1 MSTLKDMLK
10 NARTALSRENYDVA
24 VEFAEDALHVDPTNY
39 IAYVSFFAGKSKA
52 NKRKSLVFLGK
63 GLEMM
68 ENFKRSQ
75 GAYTRATEVEPF
87 NPLAWKGLLVIA
99 GRLKSVP
106 AHIAASSGLIC
117 CYQNSNEMVAAVQV
131 FQNAKDFARKN
142 TSDINEIAFLR
153 FQLPESPIFEY
164 MEGRLPHPSSTYSKL
179 VSLYEKSEKQALSK
193 YHSKS
198 VSRLHAKDSK
208 VTTEALYEIYS
219 KSKLPELYE
228 SLLSWSNDEEERR
241 SVEGKLLFHT
251 YSTLCVAPSEMK
263 AKLETKVRDMAS
275 GAVLLKTS
283 DPLAWEI
290 EIEWADVEDFKD
302 YDQNL
307 LLAYIDRFP
316 DENLAKVLTGFLAS
330 EISPFDRSLVSQR
343 QDESGKAKSKNAK
356 VQVNTDNKQTS
367 SSLKESAEGISSSEN
382 ESPEE
387 DDIEEIEHST
397 EFSPDL
403 ILELMSDGYS
413 GNPNSLLASRIL
425 GAYYIRLREYET
437 ACDLGLKALDVM
449 KLLKRTVGPIFP
461 NSINHLESILGTA
474 YVFYQAPKNYDLALQ
489 LFGRVLKS
497 NPNYAAAK
505 IGKGLIYRE
514 QSKFSKAKELLKS
527 ALDEEPDNSVVLF
540 EYAWCQILQ
549 HDFEEGREG
558 LLRALDGISGNDL
571 LSHDYRAQIWW
582 RIGQSY
588 WLAQDSEQ
596 EYEQEI
602 ISALFGAFTSSL
614 KENPNYAPTF
624 TSLGKLYSTVLN
636 DQVRA
641 TKCFYKAFEI
651 DGGEIEAAEHLATEF
666 ADSMQWDLVEVVAT
680 RVIESERVRLTSGK
694 EPSWPYRALG
704 IASLNAHDY
713 SKAVKCFQNAI
724 RLAPEDANSWVG
736 LGEAYTASGRYVAAS
751 KTFSRAQLL
760 DSQNWIATYHLGMVQ
775 RHTQDYGQAIR
786 TLHEVSKLKPDESNV
801 KFALIETILMSARHE
816 LTKEVFG
823 QAAILASACI
833 KTANNAIESGL
844 QLTQDLWKALS
855 ECCEIY
861 LTVQSKIPDIPMDI
875 LVQLVKDN
883 ESIIA
888 ENEDM
893 VFLSEID
900 GVLVPSLEGHES
912 TATDDSQQGVQVKS
926 IDRVRVLYILFL
938 KLSFASARKD
948 KSTRAIAWYNL
959 GLGELRIFMNQKT
972 GDNDKCLQASVDCFK
987 RVIRLQSSNP
997 DVWNAYGVACSYLN
1011 PKVAQHCFIRSLSL
1025 DSKQPAVWNN
1035 LALLYTQKGDLQLSE
1050 AAIGRSLIIDPDFV
1064 PAWIGQGII
1073 FQTLGNAQDAY
1084 KSFEHSFKISNGMNK
1099 LSKLYYALS
1108 VFEKLQDNTNDVN
1121 LSEQLENS
1129 VLSLQKYLI
1138 LSPES
1143 PIAITL
1149 QGLLL
1154 ERVLDFEYAMEHASK
1169 LCGLYEMEYE
1179 ETESQESLVKF
1190 VKAKAH
1196 LARVA
1201 LGARQYEIAIE
1212 HAEFASDVASE
1223 TSEQSEEIVG
1233 DLKKSRLSAFLTSG
1247 LGHYFLKD
1255 YSSAIECFKNAL
1267 VESDEGQDVVV
1278 LLAQVLWAQGGDDE
1292 KEVALEQLFGS
1303 IEKSGAST
1311 KMALTLGAI
1320 GVVHDSDLIEA
1331 AEDELRLIPRV
1342 RLEKEDP
1349 NNHVPQMLAA
1359 MHNAK
1364 NLDAKEPWY
1373 RAAFYKPWDHDV
1385 WRHLEPKTALEL
1397 AKSGES
1403 VSATELSTAYVN
1415 AHEGLETSLRAV
1427 YYSPWSSNAWDSLTE
1442 SIA

>member
-1 MSTLKDMLK
+1 ML
-10 NARTALSRENYDVA
+10 E
-24 VEFAEDALHVDPTNY
+24 E
-39 IAYVSFFAGKSKA
+39 
-52 NKRKSLVFLGK
+52 
-63 GLEMM
+63 
-68 ENFKRSQ
+68 FKRSHS
-75 GAYTRATEVEPF
+75 AYTRATEVEPF

-99 GRLKSVP
+99 GRQKSVP

-117 CYQNSNEMVAAVQV
+117 CYQNSNEMVAAVQA

-153 FQLPESPIFEY
+153 FQLPESSIFEY

-179 VSLYEKSEKQALSK
+179 ISLYEKTENQALSK

-241 SVEGKLLFHT
+241 SVEGKLLAHT
-251 YSTLCVAPSEMK
+251 YSTLCVSPNERK
-263 AKLETKVRDMAS
+263 AKLEAKVRDMAS

-283 DPLAWEI
+283 DPLAWKV

-307 LLAYIDRFP
+307 LLSYIDRFP

-343 QDESGKAKSKNAK
+343 SGESGKEKPKKGQATID
-356 VQVNTDNKQTS
+356 QKQAS
-367 SSLKESAEGISSSEN
+367 SPSEESADGIPPSEN
-382 ESPEE
+382 EAPEE
-387 DDIEEIEHST
+387 DDMEEIEHST

-413 GNPNSLLASRIL
+413 GDPTSLLASRIL

-437 ACDLGLKALDVM
+437 ACDLGLKALDVV
-449 KLLKRTVGPIFP
+449 KTLKRTVGPIFP
-461 NSINHLESILGTA
+461 NSINHMESILGTA

-489 LFGRVLKS
+489 LFGQVLKS

-514 QSKFSKAKELLKS
+514 QSKFAKAKELLKS

-549 HDFEEGREG
+549 HDFEDGREG
-558 LLRALDGISGNDL
+558 LRRALDGITGNDL

-588 WLAQDSEQ
+588 WLAQDPEQ
-596 EYEQEI
+596 EYEQETI
-602 ISALFGAFTSSL
+602 TAMFGAFTSSL

-624 TSLGKLYSTVLN
+624 TSLGNLYSTVLN

-704 IASLNAHDY
+704 IASLNSRDY
-713 SKAVKCFQNAI
+713 SKAVKCFQSAI

-751 KTFSRAQLL
+751 KTFTRAQLL
-760 DSQNWIATYHLGMVQ
+760 DPQNWIATYHLGMVQ
-775 RHTQDYGQAIR
+775 RYTQDYGQAIR
-786 TLHEVSKLKPDESNV
+786 TLHDVSKLKPDENNV
-801 KFALIETILMSARHE
+801 KFALIETILMSAKNE

-833 KTANNAIESGL
+833 KTANKAIESGM

-861 LTVQSKIPDIPMDI
+861 LTVQSKIPDIPIDL

-883 ESIIA
+883 EAILA

-900 GVLVPSLEGHES
+900 GVMVSSLEEHEANV
-912 TATDDSQQGVQVKS
+912 TADDSAQAPKLKPL
-926 IDRVRVLYILFL
+926 DRVRILYILFL

-948 KSTRAIAWYNL
+948 KNTRAIAWYNL
-959 GLGELRIFMNQKT
+959 GLGQLRNFMNQKT
-972 GDNDKCLQASVDCFK
+972 SENDKCLQASVDCFK

-1025 DSKQPAVWNN
+1025 DAKQPAVWNN

-1073 FQTLGNAQDAY
+1073 SQTLGNAEDAH
-1084 KSFEHSFKISNGMNK
+1084 KSFEHCFKISNGMNK

-1108 VFEKLQDNTNDVN
+1108 VFEKLQENTNDAK
-1121 LSEQLENS
+1121 LSEQLESS

-1138 LSPES
+1138 LSPDS

-1154 ERVLDFEYAMEHASK
+1154 ERVSDFEYAMEHASR
-1169 LCGLYEMEYE
+1169 LCSLYESEYE
-1179 ETESQESLVKF
+1179 ETESQGSLIKF

-1201 LGARQYEIAIE
+1201 LGARQYEVAIE
-1212 HAEFASDVASE
+1212 HAEFASDVSNETAEQGEEIASE
-1223 TSEQSEEIVG
+1223 
-1233 DLKKSRLSAFLTSG
+1233 LKKSRLSAFLTSG
-1247 LGHYFLKD
+1247 LGHYFLED
-1255 YSSAIECFKNAL
+1255 YGSAIECFKNAL
-1267 VESDEGQDVVV
+1267 VESDEGQDVIV

-1320 GVVHDSDLIEA
+1320 GVVHDTDLIEA
-1331 AEDELRLIPRV
+1331 AEDELRLIPEV
-1342 RLEKEDP
+1342 KLEKEDP

-1359 MHNAK
+1359 MHHAK
-1364 NLDAKEPWY
+1364 DLDAKEPWY
-1373 RAAFYKPWDHDV
+1373 RAAFYKPWDYDV

-1397 AKSGES
+1397 AKTGDS

-1415 AHEGLETSLRAV
+1415 AHEGLESSLRAV
-1427 YYSPWSSNAWDSLTE
+1427 YYSPWSSNAWDSLAGT
-1442 SIA
+1442 IA